1 MSLSQLGTRP
11 HKLGT
16 MGMEEKNTEV
26 KVTIRCPSRSSSN
39 VTIKFTPKIPRNLN
53 RNKEL
58 LTTTY
63 KAEIEV
69 RELPAE
75 PEVEFQTQKMTK
87 KFTLSDRDDFLQWT
101 LLSKQEWVK
110 PNSHLPDVFIS
121 IRVLHEKLVMRDD
134 PDDPEFVNI
143 SKLP

>member
-26 KVTIRCPSRSSSN
+26 KVTVMCPSRSSSN
-39 VTIKFTPKIPRNLN
+39 VIIKFTPKIPRNVN
-53 RNKEL
+53 KNKEF
-58 LTTTY
+58 LTMTY

-69 RELPAE
+69 RELPAD
-75 PEVEFQTQKMTK
+75 PEVEFQTKKMTK
-87 KFTLSDRDDFLQWT
+87 KFTLSDYDDCLQWI

-110 PNSHLPDVFIS
+110 NSHLPDVFIS
-121 IRVLHEKLVMRDD
+121 IRVFHEKLVMRDD
-134 PDDPEFVNI
+134 PDDPDFVNI